1 MLTEAPHDGGYQL
14 VYYICSWIVKPEVE
28 KGAYLHT
35 KYAEKILRFP
45 KFAEKI
51 WGNNLF
57 EKTDKKEK
65 KKKRKR
71 GEKIFFET

>member
-1 MLTEAPHDGGYQL
+1 MA
-14 VYYICSWIVKPEVE
+14 EVE

>member
-1 MLTEAPHDGGYQL
+1 MCVACQW
-14 VYYICSWIVKPEVE
+14 SEVE

-51 WGNNLF
+51 EEIIYL
-57 EKTDKKEK
+57 KRQI
-65 KKKRKR
+65 KKKRKKR
-71 GEKIFFET
+71 GKERGRKNKGKYLSSR